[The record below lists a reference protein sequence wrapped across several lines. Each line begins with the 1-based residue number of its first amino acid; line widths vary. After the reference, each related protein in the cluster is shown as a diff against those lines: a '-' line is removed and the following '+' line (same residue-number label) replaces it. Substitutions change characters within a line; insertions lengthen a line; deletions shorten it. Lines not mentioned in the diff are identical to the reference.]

1 MNGTQSNRRGM
12 MLVVSSPSGAGK
24 SSLTRALIAEDKGI
38 HLSVSVT
45 TRGRRPSEAEG
56 VHYHF
61 ISKREFDSLRDAGEL
76 LEYAEVHSN
85 FYGSPRAPVERALA
99 EGSDVLFD
107 IDWQGAKQLY
117 EKMPKDVV
125 GVFVLPPSAAELKSR
140 LERRAED
147 AGDVIQRRLRNA
159 RNEIKH
165 WEEYDYV
172 IVNEDFQAAFERLK
186 DILSAERARRAHQ
199 ADLAQRIE
207 TLDQELAKLTGG

>member
-1 MNGTQSNRRGM
+1 MNGAQPTRRGV

-24 SSLTRALIAEDKGI
+24 SSLTRALIAEDRGI

-61 ISKREFDSLRDAGEL
+61 ISKREYDSLRDASEL
-76 LEYAEVHSN
+76 LEHAEVHGN

-99 EGSDVLFD
+99 NGSDVLFD

-172 IVNEDFQAAFERLK
+172 IVNEDFGTAFEQLK
-186 DILSAERARRAHQ
+186 DILSAERAKRAHQ
-199 ADLAQRIE
+199 ADLAQRVE
-207 TLDQELAKLTGG
+207 KLDQELAKLTNG